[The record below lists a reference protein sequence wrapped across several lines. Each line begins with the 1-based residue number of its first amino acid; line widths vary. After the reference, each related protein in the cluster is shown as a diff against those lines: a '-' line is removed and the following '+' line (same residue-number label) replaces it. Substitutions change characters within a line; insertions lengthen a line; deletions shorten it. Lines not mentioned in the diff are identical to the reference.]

1 MFKALFNQ
9 GYTRAFMD
17 RIEFRRKEYYENR
30 RIQTIR
36 TNAAKMAV
44 NWTHEYPTGTPLSYI
59 RDDIIETWERTAG
72 VGIYANL
79 DKKQNIPT
87 PGGYGDSYAVTAHDK
102 GYPSPTTPPPI
113 TRGTR
118 KDPKAKAVMKK
129 YKHEW
134 RNPPLAA
141 ASPFEVKEEIEAS
154 LEEDAPYKVE
164 GPNEN

>member
-1 MFKALFNQ
+1 
-9 GYTRAFMD
+9 
-17 RIEFRRKEYYENR
+17 
-30 RIQTIR
+30 
-36 TNAAKMAV
+36 MAV

-87 PGGYGDSYAVTAHDK
+87 PGGLGDSYAIE
-102 GYPSPTTPPPI
+102 PPNPTTPPPI

-118 KDPKAKAVMKK
+118 KDPKAKQVMKK

-134 RNPPLAA
+134 RNPPDED
-141 ASPFEVKEEIEAS
+141 SPAE
-154 LEEDAPYKVE
+154 YKIE

>member
-9 GYTRAFMD
+9 GYTKAFMD

-87 PGGYGDSYAVTAHDK
+87 PGGLWRFICCTAHDK

-134 RNPPLAA
+134 RNPPAA
-141 ASPFEVKEEIEAS
+141 A
-154 LEEDAPYKVE
+154 AP
-164 GPNEN
+164 

>member
-9 GYTRAFMD
+9 GYSKKFMD

-36 TNAAKMAV
+36 TNAAKMAL

-87 PGGYGDSYAVTAHDK
+87 PGGLGDSYAIET
-102 GYPSPTTPPPI
+102 PSPTTPPPI
-113 TRGTR
+113 SRGTR

-134 RNPPLAA
+134 RNPPD
-141 ASPFEVKEEIEAS
+141 EGEAYINEGDS
-154 LEEDAPYKVE
+154 VYEAKLQREEDTLDNIAAYKIE
-164 GPNEN
+164 K

>member
-1 MFKALFNQ
+1 MFKALFNE

-87 PGGYGDSYAVTAHDK
+87 PGGLGDSYAIEP
-102 GYPSPTTPPPI
+102 PSPTTPPPI

-118 KDPKAKAVMKK
+118 KDPKAKLVMKK

-134 RNPPLAA
+134 RNPPDED
-141 ASPFEVKEEIEAS
+141 SPAE
-154 LEEDAPYKVE
+154 YKIE